1 MGKANLQVVNG
12 PGRSGGDTVKLW
24 ESHKRK
30 ALFWRALTLIQF
42 PLSGALIIAAIYFI
56 SSAETIVDV
65 PDKPEPGTYSVTKLP
80 DAEFISVAQ
89 SVLNLIA
96 TYQPYT
102 AKKQFKTARKYLW
115 EPALSDFDKN
125 YMQSKSGALQAI
137 SELGKS
143 QQFRIDAARV
153 RIQRFNDHVVVKLP
167 GFRYKLL
174 QNRHLRPELVEWYI
188 KMTTI
193 PRNLHNEYG
202 IVITDMKLKEG
213 SKKPSPVKRS

>member
-1 MGKANLQVVNG
+1 MGKPKLKVVPT
-12 PGRSGGDTVKLW
+12 PGRSSSDTVKLW
-24 ESHKRK
+24 ERYKRK
-30 ALFWRALTLIQF
+30 ALFWRSLTLLQF
-42 PLSGALIIAAIYFI
+42 PISAVLIIASLYFI

-96 TYQPYT
+96 TYQPHT
-102 AKKQFKTARKYLW
+102 AKVQFKTARKYLW

-125 YMQSKSGALQAI
+125 YLKSKSGALKAI
-137 SELGKS
+137 KELGKS

-153 RIQRFNDHVVVKLP
+153 RIHRFDDHVVVKIP
-167 GFRYKLL
+167 GFQYKLL

-202 IVITDMKLKEG
+202 IVITDMKFKEG
-213 SKKPSPVKRS
+213 KEKPSAAKQS

>member
-1 MGKANLQVVNG
+1 MGKPKLKVVPV
-12 PGRSGGDTVKLW
+12 PGRSGSDTVKLW
-24 ESHKRK
+24 ERYKRK
-30 ALFWRALTLIQF
+30 SLFWRSLTLLQF
-42 PLSGALIIAAIYFI
+42 PISAVLIVSSIYFI

-89 SVLNLIA
+89 SVLNLIE

-102 AKKQFKTARKYLW
+102 ANNQFRTARKFLW
-115 EPALSDFDKN
+115 EPALSDFDRNYLSGKN
-125 YMQSKSGALQAI
+125 GALKAI
-137 SELGKS
+137 RELGKS
-143 QQFRIDAARV
+143 QQFRMDAARV
-153 RIQRFNDHVVVKLP
+153 RIQRFDDHVVVKLP

-174 QNRHLRPELVEWYI
+174 QNRHLRPELAEWYI

-202 IVITDMKLKEG
+202 IVITDMKLREGQKEP
-213 SKKPSPVKRS
+213 SKKGQA